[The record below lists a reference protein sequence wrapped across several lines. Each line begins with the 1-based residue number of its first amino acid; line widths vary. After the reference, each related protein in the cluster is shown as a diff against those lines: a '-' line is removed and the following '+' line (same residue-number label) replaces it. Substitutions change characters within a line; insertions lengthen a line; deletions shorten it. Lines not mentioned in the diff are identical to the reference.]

1 MIQHIVLLKFKP
13 AVFQETIAGLFAQ
26 LAQLQPRI
34 PGMTSFSGGPYTS
47 DEGLNQGYTH
57 SFIITF
63 LIMTFIDA
71 EARNHYLPHPEHQ
84 HVKTAILPAVGDVIA
99 FDFQGP

>member
-13 AVFQETIAGLFAQ
+13 AVSEETIAGLFAQ
-26 LAQLQPRI
+26 LAQLQPMI

-57 SFIITF
+57 GF
-63 LIMTFIDA
+63 IMTFIDA

-84 HVKTAILPAVGDVIA
+84 RVKTAILPAVEDVLA

>member
-1 MIQHIVLLKFKP
+1 MLLKFKP
-13 AVFQETIAGLFAQ
+13 AVSQETIAGLFAQ
-26 LAQLQPRI
+26 LAQLQPLI

-57 SFIITF
+57 GF
-63 LIMTFIDA
+63 IMTFIDV

-84 HVKTAILPAVGDVIA
+84 HVKTAILPAVEDVIA

>member
-1 MIQHIVLLKFKP
+1 
-13 AVFQETIAGLFAQ
+13 
-26 LAQLQPRI
+26 
-34 PGMTSFSGGPYTS
+34 FSGGPYTS

-57 SFIITF
+57 GF
-63 LIMTFIDA
+63 IMTFIDV

>member
-13 AVFQETIAGLFAQ
+13 AVSEETIAGLFAQ
-26 LAQLQPRI
+26 LAQLQPLI

-57 SFIITF
+57 GF
-63 LIMTFIDA
+63 IMTFIDA

-84 HVKTAILPAVGDVIA
+84 RVKTAILPAVEDVLA

>member
-1 MIQHIVLLKFKP
+1 MLLKFKP
-13 AVFQETIAGLFAQ
+13 AVSQETIAGLFAQ
-26 LAQLQPRI
+26 LAQLQPLI
-34 PGMTSFSGGPYTS
+34 PGMISFSGGPYTS

-57 SFIITF
+57 GF
-63 LIMTFIDA
+63 IMTFIDV

>member
-13 AVFQETIAGLFAQ
+13 AVSEETIAGLFAQ
-26 LAQLQPRI
+26 LAQLQPMI

-57 SFIITF
+57 GF
-63 LIMTFIDA
+63 IMTFIDA

-84 HVKTAILPAVGDVIA
+84 RVKTAILPAVGDVIA